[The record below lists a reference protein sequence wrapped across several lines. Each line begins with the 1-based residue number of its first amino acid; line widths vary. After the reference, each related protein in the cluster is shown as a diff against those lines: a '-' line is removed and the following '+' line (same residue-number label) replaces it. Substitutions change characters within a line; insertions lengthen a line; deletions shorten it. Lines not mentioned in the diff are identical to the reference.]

1 MVMSRQIQEIID
13 PYFSNSI
20 QRIEALYLLIL
31 SINLF
36 FFNQQI
42 FNVQLLCVK
51 YCVMHN
57 IYMCPD
63 PMELTDIGINS
74 NFKNLNT
81 SININ
86 IDI

>member
-31 SINLF
+31 PINLF

-51 YCVMHN
+51 YRIMHN

-63 PMELTDIGINS
+63 PMELTDIGITAI
-74 NFKNLNT
+74 FK
-81 SININ
+81 I
-86 IDI
+86 

>member
-1 MVMSRQIQEIID
+1 MAYANKRNVFMVMSRQIQEIID
-13 PYFSNSI
+13 SYFSNSI

-31 SINLF
+31 SISLF

-51 YCVMHN
+51 YCAMHN

-63 PMELTDIGINS
+63 LMKLTDIGI
-74 NFKNLNT
+74 T
-81 SININ
+81 AI
-86 IDI
+86 